1 MSGRTKPMRASRSER
16 GAFSFSVVVSVFVFA
31 TLVFLAFKLLPPF
44 IDNYQ
49 FQDSITNLA
58 RTATYA
64 QVTETDLRK
73 TIMKEAQELG
83 IPLQDK
89 QVAVQKMGGTVNISV
104 RYAVEVDLIARRVVL
119 DFQPSAGNRN
129 LVTR

>member
-1 MSGRTKPMRASRSER
+1 MPASRSER
-16 GAFSFSVVVSVFVFA
+16 GAFSFSTVVSVFVFA
-31 TLVFLAFKLLPPF
+31 AIVFLSFKLLPPF
-44 IDNYQ
+44 INNYQ

-64 QVTETDLRK
+64 MVTETDIRK

-89 QVAVQKMGGTVNISV
+89 QVVIQKGRGTVDISV
-104 RYAVEVDLIARRVVL
+104 RYAVEVDLIARKVVL

-129 LVTR
+129 IVLK

>member
-1 MSGRTKPMRASRSER
+1 MPMRASRSER
-16 GAFSFSVVVSVFVFA
+16 GAFSLSTIVSVFVFA
-31 TLVFLAFKLLPPF
+31 ALVFLAFKLLPPF

-49 FQDSITNLA
+49 FQESITNLA

-64 QVTETDLRK
+64 QVTEADIRKDL
-73 TIMKEAQELG
+73 MKQAQELG

-89 QVAVQKMGGTVNISV
+89 QVVIQKGRGTVDISV
-104 RYAVEVDLIARRVVL
+104 RYAVEVDLIARKVVL

-129 LVTR
+129 IVLK

>member
-1 MSGRTKPMRASRSER
+1 MRANRSER
-16 GAFSFSVVVSVFVFA
+16 GAFSFSVVVAVFVFA
-31 TLVFLAFKLLPPF
+31 AIIFLALRLLPPF
-44 IDNYQ
+44 INNYQ
-49 FQDSITNLA
+49 LQDSITNLA

-64 QVTETDLRK
+64 QVTETDIRK

-89 QVAVQKMGGTVNISV
+89 QVVIQKGRGSVDISV
-104 RYAVEVDLIARRVVL
+104 RYAVEVDLIARKVVL

-129 LVTR
+129 IMAR

>member
-1 MSGRTKPMRASRSER
+1 MPMRASRSER
-16 GAFSFSVVVSVFVFA
+16 GAFTLSTIISLLVFA
-31 TLVFLAFKLLPPF
+31 ALVFLAFKLLPPF

-58 RTATYA
+58 RTATYS
-64 QVTETDLRK
+64 QLMTETEIRK

-83 IPLQDK
+83 IPLKDK
-89 QVAVQKMGGTVNISV
+89 QMAVEKMGGSVNISV
-104 RYAVEVDLIARRVVL
+104 RYAVEVDLIARKVVL

-129 LVTR
+129 IVFR

>member
-1 MSGRTKPMRASRSER
+1 MRASRSER
-16 GAFSFSVVVSVFVFA
+16 GAISFSTIVGVLVFA
-31 TLVFLAFKLLPPF
+31 ALIFLALKLLPPF

-49 FQDSITNLA
+49 FQESITNLA

-64 QVTETDLRK
+64 QVTEADIRKDL
-73 TIMKEAQELG
+73 MKQAQELG

-89 QVAVQKMGGTVNISV
+89 QVVIQKGRGTVDIYV
-104 RYAVEVDLIARRVVL
+104 RYAVEVDLIARKVVL

-129 LVTR
+129 IVFR

>member
-1 MSGRTKPMRASRSER
+1 MRASRSER
-16 GAFSFSVVVSVFVFA
+16 GAISFSTIVGVLVFA
-31 TLVFLAFKLLPPF
+31 ALIFLALKLLPPF

-49 FQDSITNLA
+49 FQESITNLA

-64 QVTETDLRK
+64 QVTEADIRKDL
-73 TIMKEAQELG
+73 MKQAQELG

-89 QVAVQKMGGTVNISV
+89 QVVIQKGRGTVDISV
-104 RYAVEVDLIARRVVL
+104 RYAVEVDLIARKVVL

-129 LVTR
+129 IVFR